1 MRARTPSLALLLAS
15 LATPAA
21 ADSLAEPFW
30 PDHARFALKP
40 RLILRVQPAPP
51 APPQRQARIYAIE
64 LAPSPADPADL
75 RLALQRRRQRFG
87 GLPLVRAAQSPGADM
102 QPRSS
107 VMLAD
112 ARVDLPSEMLPWGDR
127 LSATLG
133 WQAVKISNRAV
144 NATSPYTRDD
154 LRARDGFLPSARL
167 ALAATSRLDLR
178 ADYRETI
185 RAYADSGTIGA
196 LGLDQPGFR
205 ALRAALRPER
215 DSLSRIGLRWAAV
228 PALRL
233 AIDAY
238 DGQVRNR
245 LSFVD
250 HGYLP
255 RTMGSAQAHGV
266 AIEAVHS
273 LSPTLQW
280 RLRYDLAR
288 MDVEHGERRTE
299 TRLAVRGEW
308 RRGPWRGALSAARTS
323 APFWAEPGHRLR
335 IEGGID
341 YMPDDLFGVR
351 LGLHLADP
359 DRLAVTRLADQPQSG
374 PVRAADQA
382 RALMFTAALRL

>member
-1 MRARTPSLALLLAS
+1 MRAGPTLLALLLAS
-15 LATPAA
+15 VTTPAA
-21 ADSLAEPFW
+21 AEPFW
-30 PDHARFALKP
+30 PDHGRFALKP
-40 RLILRVQPAPP
+40 RFILWVQPAPL

-64 LAPSPADPADL
+64 LARSPADPADL

-87 GLPLVRAAQSPGADM
+87 GLPLVRAAQLPGADV

-107 VMLAD
+107 VMMAD
-112 ARVDLPSEMLPWGDR
+112 TRFDLPSTVSPLGDR

-144 NATSPYTRDD
+144 NATSPSTRDD
-154 LRARDGFLPSARL
+154 LRVRDGFLPSARL
-167 ALAATSRLDLR
+167 ALAATPRLDLR

-196 LGLDQPGFR
+196 LGLDQPTYR
-205 ALRAALRPER
+205 ALRSALRPER
-215 DSLSRIGLRWAAV
+215 DSRSRIGLRWAAA

-233 AIDAY
+233 GIDAY
-238 DGQVRNR
+238 AAQVRNR
-245 LSFVD
+245 LSFID

-255 RTMGSAQAHGV
+255 QTMGSAQARGV

-280 RLRYDLAR
+280 RLRYDRAR
-288 MDVEHGERRTE
+288 MDLEDGGRRTE
-299 TRLAVRGEW
+299 TRLAVQGQW
-308 RRGPWRGALSAARTS
+308 QRGPWRGALSAALTS
-323 APFWAEPGHRLR
+323 APFWAEPGHKLR

-341 YMPDDLFGVR
+341 YMADDLTGVR
-351 LGLHLADP
+351 LGLHLTDP
-359 DRLAVTRLADQPQSG
+359 DRLAATRLADQPQSG

-382 RALMFTAALRL
+382 RALMLTAALRW